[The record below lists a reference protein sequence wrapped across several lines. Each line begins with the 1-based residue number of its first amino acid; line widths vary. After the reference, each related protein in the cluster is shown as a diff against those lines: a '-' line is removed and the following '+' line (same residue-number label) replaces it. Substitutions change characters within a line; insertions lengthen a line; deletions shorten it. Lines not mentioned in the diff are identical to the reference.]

1 MLVDDEVVDEL
12 PLYLEQE
19 FLPGIANDI
28 DDPLVRM
35 RLLSVTQLLGH
46 LRARLGIGTEVDAL
60 NLDTVAAAL
69 GERFESWPQA
79 ERGIDELLRSGRS
92 TTKSCCRCSPVSDSN
107 AHASGQPGALGE

>member
-1 MLVDDEVVDEL
+1 
-12 PLYLEQE
+12 
-19 FLPGIANDI
+19 
-28 DDPLVRM
+28 M

-79 ERGIDELLRSGRS
+79 ERGVDELLRSGEVDDEIVLPMLTSVGLQRA
-92 TTKSCCRCSPVSDSN
+92 RLWP
-107 AHASGQPGALGE
+107 AGGPGRMTVPDLPDWLGS